1 MIRRRFRA
9 LALALLAGAL
19 ARPALPAAA
28 GDDPAAWH
36 VTIAVRIS
44 DTGDKPVA
52 VRVAL
57 PADDERQRISGIEVR
72 PRGLKSDVVRGAEP
86 EVVFRGRVS
95 DSRRVSVGF
104 RVDRTPLRV
113 TVPAVRPPA
122 DPPLDVLEALR
133 PAPLYPSRSIL
144 VREFLE
150 THVAPRLQSG
160 ETDMLR
166 AIHAAIRKEL
176 PYDKTGKSL
185 PLDVLR
191 RGHGLRI
198 GRERVLT
205 ASLRS
210 AGIPAHFVEGI
221 DLSSSTRRK
230 RRFWN
235 EVWHDGRWYPV
246 SVSGGWIGR
255 LPDDYVALAVDGRR
269 VVKSEGA
276 GVVEYSVVVQ
286 PAPARPVEATPA
298 PAADGSEAEGS

>member
-1 MIRRRFRA
+1 MIRRRSRA
-9 LALALLAGAL
+9 LAAVLLAGAL
-19 ARPALPAAA
+19 ARPSAAA
-28 GDDPAAWH
+28 AAEADPRAWH

-57 PADDERQRISGIEVR
+57 PADDERQRISDIEVR
-72 PRGLKSDVVRGAEP
+72 QRGLKSDVVRGAEP

-104 RVDRTPLRV
+104 RVDRTPLRGA
-113 TVPAVRPPA
+113 VPAVQPPA
-122 DPPLDVLEALR
+122 DPPLEVLEALR

-176 PYDKTGKSL
+176 PYDKSGKSL

-205 ASLRS
+205 ASLRC

-235 EVWHDGRWYPV
+235 EVWHDGRWYPA

-255 LPDDYVALAVDGRR
+255 LPDDYLAIAVNGRR

-276 GVVEYSVVVQ
+276 GVVEYSVVVK
-286 PAPARPVEATPA
+286 PAPARPEKT
-298 PAADGSEAEGS
+298 PAADGGSEAEGS